1 MLNFNRPAPVEDC
14 PRCGEFTLIEPL
26 EINALSRTT
35 RGPNDKSIWV
45 CSDCGTDEGLED
57 AFLQGAREQEDWPV
71 KERSFQY
78 FLDDI
83 LHKERMMDVAFEPA
97 VRASSSKSVVT
108 SDTQKGKATSE

>member
-1 MLNFNRPAPVEDC
+1 MLNFKRPPPVQDC

-35 RGPNDKSIWV
+35 RGPNDRSMWV

-57 AFLQGAREQEDWPV
+57 AFLQGATDQADWPL
-71 KERSFQY
+71 KTRSFQY

-83 LHKERMMDVAFEPA
+83 LHKERMMNVAIETA
-97 VRASSSKSVVT
+97 VGALSSKNVVT
-108 SDTQKGKATSE
+108 SDTKKGKTTNE